1 MRSARTDP
9 PRRSYIAREVPF
21 ATDHSVTPLRQST
34 RAREDV
40 GPGGGG
46 AADRRL
52 AARLTGDDPRAL
64 EEIHARSGAAVFSYL
79 RRILRDAGTAE
90 DVFQQV
96 FAEVW
101 RRRLEYDPARSAL
114 TTWLFTIARSRALDE
129 QRRRHP
135 WPVDPAALPEAV
147 EPPTHDAEIDQWL
160 VADLL
165 GSLPALERE
174 LLQLRFYD
182 ELSQTEIAA
191 RTGLPLGTVKTRMV
205 RALARLRERMD
216 EDGLR

>member
-1 MRSARTDP
+1 
-9 PRRSYIAREVPF
+9 VLF
-21 ATDHSVTPLRQST
+21 ATDHSVTPLRQSSQ
-34 RAREDV
+34 AREDT
-40 GPGGGG
+40 GSDGGGVS
-46 AADRRL
+46 DRRL
-52 AARLTGDDPRAL
+52 AARLLGDDPRAL

-79 RRILRDAGTAE
+79 RRVLRDAGTAE

-101 RRRLEYDPARSAL
+101 RRRLEYDPSRSAL

-129 QRRRHP
+129 QRRRRP

-147 EPPTHDAEIDQWL
+147 EPPEHDAEIDRWL

-216 EDGLR
+216 EEGLR

>member
-1 MRSARTDP
+1 MT
-9 PRRSYIAREVPF
+9 REE
-21 ATDHSVTPLRQST
+21 A
-34 RAREDV
+34 
-40 GPGGGG
+40 GPGGGT

-52 AARLTGDDPRAL
+52 ATRLLGDDPRAL
-64 EEIHARSGAAVFSYL
+64 EEIHARSGAVLFSYL
-79 RRILRDAGTAE
+79 RRVLRDVSTAE

-101 RRRLEYDPARSAL
+101 RRRLEYDPARSAI

-135 WPVDPAALPEAV
+135 QPVDPAALPEAA
-147 EPPTHDAEIDQWL
+147 EPPAHDAAIDRWL

-165 GSLPALERE
+165 GRLPALERE
-174 LLQLRFYD
+174 LLQMRFYD

-205 RALARLRERMD
+205 RALTRLRELMD
-216 EDGLR
+216 EEGLR

>member
-1 MRSARTDP
+1 
-9 PRRSYIAREVPF
+9 
-21 ATDHSVTPLRQST
+21 
-34 RAREDV
+34 
-40 GPGGGG
+40 
-46 AADRRL
+46 
-52 AARLTGDDPRAL
+52 
-64 EEIHARSGAAVFSYL
+64 
-79 RRILRDAGTAE
+79 
-90 DVFQQV
+90 V

-147 EPPTHDAEIDQWL
+147 APPAHDAEIDRWL

-182 ELSQTEIAA
+182 ELSQAEITA

-216 EDGLR
+216 EEGLR

>member
-1 MRSARTDP
+1 M
-9 PRRSYIAREVPF
+9 PF
-21 ATDHSVTPLRQST
+21 TTDHSVTPLRQFSAT
-34 RAREDV
+34 REDV
-40 GPGGGG
+40 GSRDGR

-52 AARLTGDDPRAL
+52 AARLIGDDARAL
-64 EEIHARSGAAVFSYL
+64 EEIHARSGAALYAYL
-79 RRILRDAGTAE
+79 RRVLRDVGSAE

-96 FAEVW
+96 FVEVW

-129 QRRRHP
+129 LRRRRP
-135 WPVDPAALPEAV
+135 RPVDPAALPEVA
-147 EPPTHDAEIDQWL
+147 ESPAHDAAIDRWL

-165 GSLPALERE
+165 GCLPALERE

-205 RALARLRERMD
+205 RALTRLRELMD
-216 EDGLR
+216 EEGLG

>member
-1 MRSARTDP
+1 
-9 PRRSYIAREVPF
+9 VPF
-21 ATDHSVTPLRQST
+21 TADQPVTPLWQSSQT
-34 RAREDV
+34 REDV
-40 GPGGGG
+40 RAQDGR

-52 AARLTGDDPRAL
+52 AARLADDDARAL
-64 EEIHARSGAAVFSYL
+64 EEIHARSGPALFAYL
-79 RRILRDAGTAE
+79 RQILRDVGSAE

-114 TTWLFTIARSRALDE
+114 TTWMFTIARSRAMDE
-129 QRRRHP
+129 LRRRRP
-135 WPVDPAALPEAV
+135 LPMDPALLPETA
-147 EPPTHDAEIDQWL
+147 ESPAHDAAIDRWL

-165 GSLPALERE
+165 GTLPAHERE
-174 LLQLRFYD
+174 LLQLRFHE

-205 RALARLRERMD
+205 RALTRLRELMD
-216 EDGLR
+216 EEGLG